1 MDASGPSC
9 SAMTS
14 AKVALVHDY
23 LVERGGAEKVLAALH
38 EVFPQA
44 PIYTAVYNAQTTL
57 DVFRRADVR
66 TSFLQR
72 LTRRRERYRALL
84 PLYPLAFRAFDL
96 RAYDLVIS
104 SASGFAKGVRPRPS
118 ARHICYCYTPPRF
131 VWEYQRANEKEQL
144 PLPARLALRAM
155 HPYLAWLDRND
166 ATWVD
171 RFLATSQC
179 VSARIQA
186 AYGREAMVVPPP
198 IECDQFAPAPAVDD
212 FFLVVSRLVP
222 YKRIDLV
229 IEAFNRNR
237 RPLLIVGDG
246 RARRR
251 LESLVRSDRIR
262 FFGHRPQSDVRDLLA
277 TCRALIVP
285 AEEDFGMTALE
296 ANASGRPVVAYGAG
310 GARETVVPGVTGVLF
325 PEQTAEGLLA
335 ALDEFADITFE
346 TEALL
351 QHARRFDKARFQRTM
366 RELVEAEMSSVPV
379 SPLGERQLQPDTPS

>member
-1 MDASGPSC
+1 VDAGRPQR
-9 SAMTS
+9 SAVTS

-23 LVERGGAEKVLAALH
+23 LVERGGAEKALAALH
-38 EVFPQA
+38 EVFPEA

-72 LTRRRERYRALL
+72 LTTCRERYRALL

-144 PLPARLALRAM
+144 PLPARLSLRAM
-155 HPYLAWLDRND
+155 RPYLAWLDRND
-166 ATWVD
+166 ATRVD
-171 RFLATSQC
+171 RFLAISQC

-186 AYGREAMVVPPP
+186 AYGRRAMVVPPP
-198 IECDQFAPAPAVDD
+198 IECDQFAPAPVVDE

-237 RPLLIVGDG
+237 LPLLIVGDG

-251 LESLVRSDRIR
+251 LESLARSDRIR
-262 FFGHRPQSDVRDLLA
+262 FLGHRPQSEVRDLLA
-277 TCRALIVP
+277 TCRALIVA
-285 AEEDFGMTALE
+285 AEEDFGMTPLE
-296 ANASGRPVVAYGAG
+296 ANASGRPVIAYEAG

-325 PEQTAEGLLA
+325 PDQTAKALLA
-335 ALDEFADITFE
+335 ALDEFAGITFDI
-346 TEALL
+346 EALV
-351 QHARRFDKARFQRTM
+351 QHAHTFDKARFQRTI
-366 RELVEAEMSSVPV
+366 RELVEAEMSSAPV
-379 SPLGERQLQPDTPS
+379 WPVRERHLQADTLS